1 MKKVLVIGLFL
12 LSLMPPVSAQEIR
25 MTEIASLEQV
35 YGDIQEAQTLMSMN
49 DLGMDFGYVLYETQ
63 ITANTDAVE
72 LELEN
77 VRDYASVYVDDKL
90 RGRLTDDNKK
100 LSIPATPGEHTLR
113 LYAENIGRITYGPEI
128 LDNSKGLF
136 GMASLDGEVIDNWK
150 IIPLLVRDCE
160 VDKLLFEKETNKS
173 LPCFYRGAFLLNTLH
188 DTNLDL
194 TGWGMG
200 EVWINGQYTGSFWE
214 ENAQLSIPVSA
225 SILNQ
230 GDNQVVIFELKDNG
244 KRTVSLCESPVFK

>member
-1 MKKVLVIGLFL
+1 MKKVLVIVFCL

-25 MTEIASLEQV
+25 MTEAASLEQV

-63 ITANTDAVE
+63 ITTNTDAVE

-77 VRDYASVYVDDKL
+77 IRDYASVYVDGKL
-90 RGRLTDDNKK
+90 RGRLTDDNRK
-100 LSIPATPGEHTLR
+100 LSISATPGKHTLR

-136 GMASLDGEVIDNWK
+136 GTASLDGEEIDNWK
-150 IIPLLVRDCE
+150 ITPLLVRDCE
-160 VDKLLFEKETNKS
+160 VDKLQFGKETNKS
-173 LPCFYRGAFLLNTLH
+173 LPCFYRGTFLLNTLH

-200 EVWINGQYTGSFWE
+200 EVWINGQYAGSFWE
-214 ENAQLSIPVSA
+214 ENPQLSIPVSA